1 MKGLAYF
8 AVIASVQA
16 SKFAHQ
22 SLHRGA
28 TSSPSCNTY
37 TVKDGDTCAKIGK
50 SSGVTWA
57 QLLSWN
63 SDINRECS
71 NLGDLSGKN
80 ICISNPAGDYAI
92 PVPSS
97 TTSSSA
103 TGSQSIITTTASIPS
118 PTVSGT
124 NSKCARY
131 HRIGTGETCDAVV
144 KKSGIS
150 MSDFLFLNSEI
161 NEKCTNLQLGVYYC
175 VQAVGYITTYPGYG
189 GTSDDYTKV
198 SMTAVPSSVP
208 RPDYPGALP
217 NNSYP
222 VIPLAN
228 GTRKD
233 CYDYMWLSNT
243 TDDALAD
250 CWTMA
255 MTNGVSA
262 EVCSFFPWLGMSY
275 SLSIQADPSKDFIM
289 WNPSLEEKPR
299 SSSSIAST
307 ASASASS
314 SSSVTPD
321 SYYYPC
327 TLRASSSYCVMLS
340 QPKKTKASGSRTT
353 SSIAASSTQS
363 PKPTSST

>member
-8 AVIASVQA
+8 AVTASVQA

-50 SSGVTWA
+50 SSGATWA

-71 NLGDLSGKN
+71 NLGDFSGKD
-80 ICISNPAGDYAI
+80 IYISNPAGDYAI

-131 HRIGTGETCDAVV
+131 YKIGTGETCDAVV
-144 KKSGIS
+144 KKSSIS
-150 MSDFLFLNSEI
+150 ISDFLFLNPEI

-198 SMTAVPSSVP
+198 SMTAVPSSVL

-262 EVCSFFPWLGMSY
+262 E
-275 SLSIQADPSKDFIM
+275 DFIM

-299 SSSSIAST
+299 RSSSIAST

-340 QPKKTKASGSRTT
+340 RPKKTKASGSRTT

-363 PKPTSST
+363 PKPTSSA